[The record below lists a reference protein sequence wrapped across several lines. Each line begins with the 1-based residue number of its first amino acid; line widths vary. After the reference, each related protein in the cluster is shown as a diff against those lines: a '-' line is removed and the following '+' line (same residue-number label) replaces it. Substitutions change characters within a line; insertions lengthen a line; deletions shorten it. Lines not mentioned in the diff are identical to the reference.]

1 MGLPFCML
9 PRAMPDSEHSHS
21 TKDDSLHLLRRLTGD
36 HLRRHL
42 KPLIQAVVCML
53 LVAGATAANAYMIQ
67 PALDHIF
74 FSKSTAMLTF
84 IPLVVIALAMIK
96 GFAAYGQS
104 VLMKSVGQR
113 IVMDLQ
119 VDLYSHLLYADIA
132 MFNATASGK
141 LLSRFS
147 NDIYMIRKN
156 LTSVITG
163 LAREMVTLV
172 ALIGVMFYQNF
183 ELSMV
188 AMLVMPLALYPM
200 RRLGRRMRKVSRK
213 TQEDLAHYISHL
225 DDSFQGIRI
234 VKSHANEQG
243 EITRAN
249 SIMNGIFE
257 LLMKAIRIESL
268 PAPIMETL
276 GGLAIALV
284 IWYGGSQVI
293 AGTTTPGS
301 FFSFITALLMAY
313 RPLKGLSGV
322 NTNLQ
327 EGLAAV
333 SRIYEVLDVAPKIT
347 NAPNAAPLQ
356 INKGKVEFDNVHF
369 TYAEGKTALKDLS
382 FTIEAGQRV
391 ALVGTSGAGKSTI
404 INMMMRFYDPEGGSI
419 RIDGQEI
426 RDVTLASLRQS
437 IAMVNQEATLF
448 DDTIR
453 ANIAYG
459 MPNATEEEIIAAAYA
474 AAAHDFIIELPQ
486 GYETMIGQ
494 NGVRLSGGQRQRIAI
509 ARAMLKNAPILLLD
523 EATSALDTI
532 SEQQIQQ
539 ALDRLMQG
547 RTTIVIAHRLSTI
560 EHVDCIFVVKDGEI
574 VESGTHAALLKKHGD
589 YARLYHRQ
597 FERQAV
603 LPHQAGLTGAV

>member
-1 MGLPFCML
+1 MQ
-9 PRAMPDSEHSHS
+9 DSKAKKIP
-21 TKDDSLHLLRRLTGD
+21 KDDSLHLLKRLAGD
-36 HLRRHL
+36 HLRRHMGAL
-42 KPLIQAVVCML
+42 MWAVVCML

-67 PALDHIF
+67 PALDKIF
-74 FSKSTAMLTF
+74 FHKQTSMLTI
-84 IPLVVIALAMIK
+84 IPLIVIALAAVK

-104 VLMKSVGQR
+104 VTMKTVGQR

-119 VDLYSHLLYADIA
+119 VKLYAHLLYADIS

-156 LTSVITG
+156 VTSVITG
-163 LAREMVTLV
+163 LARELVTLV
-172 ALIGVMFYQNF
+172 GLVGVMFYQSV
-183 ELSMV
+183 ELSLI
-188 AMLVMPLALYPM
+188 AMLVMPIAFYPM
-200 RRLGRRMRKVSRK
+200 TRLGRRMRKVSRK

-243 EITRAN
+243 EINRAN
-249 SIMNGIFE
+249 SIMDGIFG
-257 LLMKAIRIESL
+257 LLMKAIRIESA

-276 GGLAIALV
+276 SGVAIASV
-284 IWYGGSQVI
+284 IWYGGYQVI
-293 AGTTTPGS
+293 EGTTTPGA

-333 SRIYEVLDVAPKIT
+333 SRIYEVLDVQPKIT
-347 NAPNAAPLQ
+347 DAADAVP
-356 INKGKVEFDNVHF
+356 IVMERGKVEFDNVSF
-369 TYAEGKTALKDLS
+369 AYDEGKEALKKLN
-382 FTIEAGQRV
+382 FTIEAGQRI
-391 ALVGTSGAGKSTI
+391 ALVGSSGAGKTTI
-404 INMMMRFYDPEGGSI
+404 INMLLRFYDPSSGVI
-419 RIDGQEI
+419 RIDGQDI
-426 RDVTLASLRQS
+426 RGVTLASLRHS

-459 MPNATEEEIIAAAYA
+459 APDASEEDVIAAAYA
-474 AAAHDFIIELPQ
+474 AAAHDFILELPQ
-486 GYETMIGQ
+486 GYDTVIGQ
-494 NGVRLSGGQRQRIAI
+494 HGVRLSGGQRQRIAI

-560 EHVDCIFVVKDGEI
+560 EHADCIFVVKNGEI
-574 VESGTHAALLKKHGD
+574 FESGTHKELLKKDGD
-589 YARLYHRQ
+589 YAKLYHRQ

-603 LPHQAGLTGAV
+603 LPHQPELFASA

>member
-1 MGLPFCML
+1 
-9 PRAMPDSEHSHS
+9 MPHSEHSS
-21 TKDDSLHLLRRLTGD
+21 RTKDDSFHLLRRLTGD
-36 HLRRHL
+36 HLRRHT
-42 KPLIQAVVCML
+42 KPLIQAVLCML

-67 PALDHIF
+67 PALDTIF
-74 FSKSTAMLTF
+74 LKKDATMLTL
-84 IPLVVIALAMIK
+84 IPIVVIALSFIK
-96 GFAAYGQS
+96 GMAAYGQS

-113 IVMDLQ
+113 MVMDLQ
-119 VDLYSHLLYADIA
+119 VELYSHLLYSDIS

-156 LTSVITG
+156 VTSVITG
-163 LAREMVTLV
+163 LARELVTLIALV
-172 ALIGVMFYQNF
+172 AVMFYQNL
-183 ELSMV
+183 ELSLL

-213 TQEDLAHYISHL
+213 TQEDLAHYVSHL

-243 EITRAN
+243 EIKRADH
-249 SIMNGIFE
+249 IMDGIFG

-284 IWYGGSQVI
+284 IWYGGYQVMH
-293 AGTTTPGS
+293 GVTTTGA
-301 FFSFITALLMAY
+301 FFSFIAALLMAY
-313 RPLKGLSGV
+313 RPLKGLTGV

-327 EGLAAV
+327 EGLAAI
-333 SRIYEVLDVAPKIT
+333 SRIYEVLDVKPKIT
-347 NAPNAAPLQ
+347 NAPNATPLQ
-356 INKGKVEFDNVHF
+356 IDKGKIEFDNVHF
-369 TYAEGKTALKDLS
+369 TYDEGKYALKDLS
-382 FTIEAGQRV
+382 FAIEAGQRV

-404 INMMMRFYDPEGGSI
+404 INMMLRFYDPEGGAI
-419 RIDGQEI
+419 RIDGQDI
-426 RDVTLASLRQS
+426 RGVTLSSLRQS

-459 MPNATEEEIIAAAYA
+459 MPNASEEAIIAAAYD
-474 AAAHDFIIELPQ
+474 AAAHDFISELPQ
-486 GYETMIGQ
+486 GYDTMIGQ
-494 NGVRLSGGQRQRIAI
+494 HGVRLSGGQRQRIAI

-574 VESGTHAALLKKHGD
+574 IESGTHIELLRKHGD

-597 FERQAV
+597 FEHSAV
-603 LPHQAGLTGAV
+603 LPHHAG

>member
-1 MGLPFCML
+1 
-9 PRAMPDSEHSHS
+9 MPKSEEQ
-21 TKDDSLHLLRRLTGD
+21 KVNKEESLQLLKRLGGD
-36 HLRRHL
+36 HLRRHTGS
-42 KPLIQAVVCML
+42 LIKAVICML
-53 LVAGATAANAYMIQ
+53 IVAGATAANAYMIQ
-67 PALDHIF
+67 PVLDKIF
-74 FSKSTAMLTF
+74 FQKQTQMLMV
-84 IPLVVIALAMIK
+84 IPLIVLALAMVK

-104 VLMKSVGQR
+104 VIMKTVGQR

-119 VDLYSHLLYADIA
+119 VKLYSHLLYADIA

-156 LTSVITG
+156 VTSVITG
-163 LAREMVTLV
+163 LARELVTLV
-172 ALIGVMFYQNF
+172 ALVGVMFYQSL
-183 ELSMV
+183 ELSLI
-188 AMLVMPLALYPM
+188 ALLVMPIAFYPM
-200 RRLGRRMRKVSRK
+200 TRLGKRMRKVSRR

-243 EITRAN
+243 EIKRAD
-249 SIMNGIFE
+249 SMMDGIFA
-257 LLMKAIRIESL
+257 LLMKAIRIESA

-276 GGLAIALV
+276 SGIAIASV
-284 IWYGGSQVI
+284 IWYGGYQVI
-293 AGTTTPGS
+293 EGTTTPGS
-301 FFSFITALLMAY
+301 FFSFMTALLMAY
-313 RPLKGLSGV
+313 RPLKGLTGV

-333 SRIYEVLDVAPKIT
+333 SRIYEVLDVHPKI
-347 NAPNAAPLQ
+347 ADSVDAKPL
-356 INKGKVEFDNVHF
+356 IMERGKVEFDGVNF
-369 TYAEGKTALKDLS
+369 TYEEGKLALKNLS

-391 ALVGTSGAGKSTI
+391 ALVGASGAGKSTI
-404 INMMMRFYDPEGGSI
+404 INMLLRFYDPDSGAI
-419 RIDGQEI
+419 RIDGQDI
-426 RDVTLASLRQS
+426 RGVTLASLRKS

-459 MPNATEEEIIAAAYA
+459 APDASEEDIIAAAYA
-474 AAAHDFIIELPQ
+474 AAAHDFILELPQ
-486 GYETMIGQ
+486 GYDTMIGQ
-494 NGVRLSGGQRQRIAI
+494 NGVRLSGGQRQRLAI

-560 EHVDCIFVVKDGEI
+560 EHADCIFVVKDGEI
-574 VESGTHAALLKKHGD
+574 IESGTHKELLKKEGD
-589 YARLYHRQ
+589 YAKLYHRQ
-597 FERQAV
+597 FERKTPAPQQSE
-603 LPHQAGLTGAV
+603 LFSGS

>member
-1 MGLPFCML
+1 
-9 PRAMPDSEHSHS
+9 MPKSEEQ
-21 TKDDSLHLLRRLTGD
+21 KVNKEESLQLLKRLAGD
-36 HLRRHL
+36 HLRRHTGTL
-42 KPLIQAVVCML
+42 VKAVVCML
-53 LVAGATAANAYMIQ
+53 LVAAATAANAYMIQ
-67 PALDHIF
+67 PVLDKIF
-74 FSKSTAMLTF
+74 FQKKAEMLAF
-84 IPLVVIALAMIK
+84 IPLVVIGLAMVK

-104 VLMKSVGQR
+104 VLMKFVGQR

-119 VDLYSHLLYADIA
+119 VKLYSHLLYADIS

-156 LTSVITG
+156 VTSVITG
-163 LAREMVTLV
+163 LARELVTLV
-172 ALIGVMFYQNF
+172 ALVGVMFYQSV
-183 ELSMV
+183 ELSLI
-188 AMLVMPLALYPM
+188 AMLVMPLAFYPM
-200 RRLGRRMRKVSRK
+200 TRLGRRMRKVSRR

-243 EITRAN
+243 EINRAN
-249 SIMNGIFE
+249 GMMDGIFG
-257 LLMKAIRIESL
+257 LLMKAIRIESA

-276 GGLAIALV
+276 SGVAIASV
-284 IWYGGSQVI
+284 IWYGGYQVI
-293 AGTTTPGS
+293 AGTTTPGA

-313 RPLKGLSGV
+313 RPLKGLTGV
-322 NTNLQ
+322 NTSLQ

-333 SRIYEVLDVAPKIT
+333 SRIYEVLDVHPKIT
-347 NAPNAAPLQ
+347 NAEDAKPLVMER
-356 INKGKVEFDNVHF
+356 GKVEFEDVNF
-369 TYAEGKTALKDLS
+369 TYEEGKRALKNLS

-404 INMMMRFYDPEGGSI
+404 INMLLRFYDPDTGAI
-419 RIDGQEI
+419 RIDGQDI
-426 RDVTLASLRQS
+426 RGVTLASLRKS

-459 MPNATEEEIIAAAYA
+459 AENASEEDVIAAAYA
-474 AAAHDFIIELPQ
+474 AAAHDFILELPQ
-486 GYETMIGQ
+486 GYDTMIGQ
-494 NGVRLSGGQRQRIAI
+494 HGVRLSGGQRQRLAI

-560 EHVDCIFVVKDGEI
+560 EHADCIFVVKDGEI
-574 VESGTHAALLKKHGD
+574 IESGTHKELLKKEGD
-589 YARLYHRQ
+589 YAKLYHRQ
-597 FERQAV
+597 FERQSV
-603 LPHQAGLTGAV
+603 IPHQSELFSAN

>member
-1 MGLPFCML
+1 
-9 PRAMPDSEHSHS
+9 
-21 TKDDSLHLLRRLTGD
+21 
-36 HLRRHL
+36 
-42 KPLIQAVVCML
+42 ML
-53 LVAGATAANAYMIQ
+53 LVAGATAGNAYMIQ

-74 FSKSTAMLTF
+74 FQKNALMLNL
-84 IPLVVIALAMIK
+84 IPLVVIGLSMVK
-96 GFAAYGQS
+96 GFATYGQS
-104 VLMKSVGQR
+104 VLMKSIGQR
-113 IVMDLQ
+113 LVMDLQ
-119 VDLYSHLLYADIA
+119 VELYSHLLYADIA

-156 LTSVITG
+156 VTNVITA
-163 LAREMVTLV
+163 LARELVTLV
-172 ALIGVMFYQNF
+172 ALVGVMFYENF
-183 ELSMV
+183 ELSLI
-188 AMLVMPLALYPM
+188 AMLVMPIAIYPT

-213 TQEDLAHYISHL
+213 TQEDLGKYISHL

-243 EITRAN
+243 EIARAGK
-249 SIMNGIFE
+249 IMNGIFE

-276 GGLAIALV
+276 GGIAIASV
-284 IWYGGSQVI
+284 IWYGGHQVF
-293 AGTTTPGS
+293 AGTTTAGA
-301 FFSFITALLMAY
+301 FFSFIAALLMTY

-322 NTNLQ
+322 NSNLQ

-333 SRIYEVLDVAPKIT
+333 SRIYEVLDVQPKIT
-347 NAPNAAPLQ
+347 NAPGARPLQ
-356 INKGKVEFDNVHF
+356 VDKGKIEFENVHF
-369 TYAEGKTALKDLS
+369 TYDEGKMALKDLS
-382 FTIEAGQRV
+382 FTIQAGQRV
-391 ALVGTSGAGKSTI
+391 ALVGTSGAGKTTI
-404 INMMMRFYDPEGGSI
+404 INMMTRFYDPENGSI
-419 RIDGQEI
+419 SIDGQNI
-426 RDVTLASLRQS
+426 RNVTLSSLRQS

-453 ANIAYG
+453 NNIAYG
-459 MPNATEEEIIAAAYA
+459 MPDASEEAIIAAAYD
-474 AAAHDFIIELPQ
+474 AAAHDFILELPQ
-486 GYETMIGQ
+486 GYDTMIGQ
-494 NGVRLSGGQRQRIAI
+494 HGVRLSGGQRQRIAI

-574 VESGTHAALLKKHGD
+574 VESGTHAELLKKHGD